1 MEIPVSPPN
10 KELVG
15 GWTNP
20 LEKYARQIGSFP
32 EVGMKIKNIW
42 NHQLGTHCLFNSSL
56 PKTTAAHH

>member
-15 GWTNP
+15 GGTNP

-32 EVGMKIKNIW
+32 EVGMKIKNI
-42 NHQLGTHCLFNSSL
+42 
-56 PKTTAAHH
+56 